1 MQQITVKHIIIMK
14 HETKG
19 DKRLNYSCPALSVD
33 QVTPEMMFQS
43 DGASTID
50 YLTEEEGNFEW
61 N

>member
-1 MQQITVKHIIIMK
+1 MK
-14 HETKG
+14 HKTIDG
-19 DKRLNYSCPALSVD
+19 DSRLNYVCPTITEDRVA
-33 QVTPEMMFQS
+33 PELMFQS

>member
-1 MQQITVKHIIIMK
+1 MR

-19 DKRLNYSCPALSVD
+19 EKRLNYSCPTLSFYRVA
-33 QVTPEMMFQS
+33 PELMFQS
-43 DGASTID
+43 GGASTID